1 MQKRFARAAGGGR
14 KREFSKEI
22 SQLGEWLKKE
32 RSCSRNVSKNELLK
46 EFFALLV
53 ARAERCMVR
62 AELCRNEMQRK
73 AWLKEADCA
82 LSSSSFS
89 CREADPMARR
99 SLLSKD
105 RTTHLAPVE
114 EQVRAQLTF
123 QDIDRK
129 LWHLG
134 AAPVAQ
140 LEDAHLVADAE
151 MTVEHRSY
159 LVIGMSDQ
167 VPLWAKAPS
176 KKLVFSADE
185 VNGASW
191 DDRKR
196 WTEIREELK
205 AAQVQAAAEGYQL
218 VSWADVG
225 AGPLKVAGNKVM
237 KGQSSDEKFRTTYEA
252 RQKIYN
258 IGAPA
263 GTALQGDYCGARP
276 A

>member
-1 MQKRFARAAGGGR
+1 
-14 KREFSKEI
+14 
-22 SQLGEWLKKE
+22 
-32 RSCSRNVSKNELLK
+32 
-46 EFFALLV
+46 
-53 ARAERCMVR
+53 MVR

-82 LSSSSFS
+82 LQRKTKLQQSS
-89 CREADPMARR
+89 
-99 SLLSKD
+99 K
-105 RTTHLAPVE
+105 
-114 EQVRAQLTF
+114 
-123 QDIDRK
+123 
-129 LWHLG
+129 
-134 AAPVAQ
+134 

-151 MTVEHRSY
+151 MAVENRSS
-159 LVIGMSDQ
+159 LEIGMSGQ
-167 VPLWAKAPS
+167 VSLWAKAPS
-176 KKLVFSADE
+176 KKFVFSADE
-185 VNGASW
+185 LKGASW

-218 VSWADVG
+218 ASWADVG

-237 KGQSSDEKFRTTYEA
+237 KGQSSDEKFRITYEA

-263 GTALQGDYCGARP
+263 GTALQGDYCGARS